1 MKIVL
6 KFICQKLS
14 MATLSF
20 GVGHDNYRD
29 GVTFKTIIK
38 KYCFNV
44 PLSLG
49 EGLGVRFKTI
59 IEKYCFNVPLSFG
72 EWLGVRTIPSS
83 LLLLFILALN
93 SCKKESN
100 VFKSTGPIASEIR
113 SLNSFNR
120 LTVLKNITTYIVQ
133 DTVNFV
139 KITCGENLL
148 DGISTNVE
156 GEHLT
161 ITNLNKTNW
170 VRSYKNKFIAEVHCK
185 QLVDVR
191 YESSGNLTIQDPLV
205 VDSFFVQS
213 GDGTGSM
220 LLNLNA
226 RVLFAVLNTSVA
238 DLTVKGKIQINYLF
252 NNAQGFM
259 DTREVENSYTYMRSN
274 STNDCKVRVKD
285 VLDAEIEYQGN
296 IYYYGNPTKV
306 NLKKTGTGNL
316 IKAD

>member
-6 KFICQKLS
+6 KFIVKK
-14 MATLSF
+14 F
-20 GVGHDNYRD
+20 GIN
-29 GVTFKTIIK
+29 F
-38 KYCFNV
+38 
-44 PLSLG
+44 
-49 EGLGVRFKTI
+49 
-59 IEKYCFNVPLSFG
+59 PLSFG
-72 EWLGVRTIPSS
+72 EGRVSYQEGVRTVQPF
-83 LLLLFILALN
+83 LFLFIILAFSN
-93 SCKKESN
+93 CKKESN
-100 VFKSTGPIASEIR
+100 VFKSTGPTATETR
-113 SLNSFNR
+113 NLNPFKK

-133 DTVNFV
+133 DTANFV
-139 KITCGENLL
+139 KISCGKNLL
-148 DGISTNVE
+148 DGISTTVE

-191 YESSGNLTIQDPLV
+191 YESSGNLTIQEPLLA
-205 VDSFFVQS
+205 DSFFVQS

-220 LLNLNA
+220 SINLNA

-252 NNAQGFM
+252 NNAQGFI

-285 VLDAEIEYQGN
+285 LLDAEIEYQGN
-296 IYYYGNPTKV
+296 IYYYGNPTTV

-316 IKAD
+316 IKAE